1 METRCKCCGGKI
13 KQSEASTMTYCKVC
27 CQRFHIKTTNN
38 EQMLEKYKE
47 FRKEQPVYT
56 YTKDGKKVLHEF
68 QNNKPV
74 KTVFTGMRHKKC
86 VVCGKE
92 FKTLSGGAKYCSDQ
106 CRNKAHK
113 EKNND

>member
-1 METRCKCCGGKI
+1 MFENI
-13 KQSEASTMTYCKVC
+13 
-27 CQRFHIKTTNN
+27 
-38 EQMLEKYKE
+38 EKSN
-47 FRKEQPVYT
+47 RYT
-56 YTKDGKKVLHEF
+56 P
-68 QNNKPV
+68 NNKPV